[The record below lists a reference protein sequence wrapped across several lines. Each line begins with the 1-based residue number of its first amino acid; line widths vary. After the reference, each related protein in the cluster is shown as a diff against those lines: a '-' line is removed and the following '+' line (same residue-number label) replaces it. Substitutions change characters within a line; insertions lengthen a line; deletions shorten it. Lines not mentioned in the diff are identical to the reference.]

1 MLQDSGPSDKHTGGQ
16 ETNKKQITKIKIRS
30 AHSVGKVE
38 ISSFDHNGSVVHRVR
53 MGPITEVA
61 DADSMLENVIKLGY
75 NGARI
80 ILE

>member
-1 MLQDSGPSDKHTGGQ
+1 
-16 ETNKKQITKIKIRS
+16 
-30 AHSVGKVE
+30 
-38 ISSFDHNGSVVHRVR
+38 

>member
-1 MLQDSGPSDKHTGGQ
+1 MAMAKAM
-16 ETNKKQITKIKIRS
+16 TNAKAMAKRLR
-30 AHSVGKVE
+30 SVGKVE